1 MSSKNI
7 AIRVEGLGKC
17 YQIYDRPQD
26 RLKQAIVPRLQRLTG
41 RTPRTYFREFWAL
54 KDVCFE
60 VERGES
66 VGIIGRNG
74 AGKSTLLQI
83 ITGVLAPTF
92 GNVEVNGRVAALLEL
107 GSGFNPEFTGRE
119 NVYMNASV
127 LGLTHQEI
135 EAKYQDI
142 ADFADIGGFIDQP
155 VKTYSSGMMM
165 RLAFA
170 VHASIEPE
178 VLIVDEAMAV
188 GDARFQLK
196 CTRRLDE
203 LKARGTT
210 LLFVSHA
217 LDQVRSLCSRGLL
230 LDHGTQLFW
239 GDAKDACGRY
249 FRLIFPE
256 EVAAN
261 EQDHC
266 TSSEDDAAE
275 ESRGCAVR
283 DGYGLHIRPEE
294 IKCETFGLGGAW
306 IEWLHIYGLEPPNV
320 FHGGEKIRVQCKYC
334 WNLESLNKQRLSKM
348 LNDDI
353 TFGFSLAN
361 KAGEYIFGC
370 NGFDFGM
377 PVSISSGE
385 STVVELSFEMPY
397 LKSGEYFATLA
408 IALGSMKNHEQLK
421 WYDYCLELYCVSAKK
436 NMYGFMHLNYDLL
449 TINKE

>member
-7 AIRVEGLGKC
+7 AIRVDGLGKC
-17 YQIYDRPQD
+17 YQIYNRPQD
-26 RLKQAIVPRLQRLTG
+26 RLRQAIVPRLQRLTG

-83 ITGVLAPTF
+83 ITGVLAPTL

-119 NVYMNASV
+119 NVYMNASI
-127 LGLTHQEI
+127 LGLSHQEI

-142 ADFADIGGFIDQP
+142 ADFADIGEFIDQP

-203 LKARGTT
+203 LKSRGTT
-210 LLFVSHA
+210 LLLFRMRWIKYGHSAAVGFCSTTA
-217 LDQVRSLCSRGLL
+217 LSCSGAMQRM
-230 LDHGTQLFW
+230 HV
-239 GDAKDACGRY
+239 
-249 FRLIFPE
+249 
-256 EVAAN
+256 VA
-261 EQDHC
+261 
-266 TSSEDDAAE
+266 
-275 ESRGCAVR
+275 
-283 DGYGLHIRPEE
+283 I
-294 IKCETFGLGGAW
+294 LG
-306 IEWLHIYGLEPPNV
+306 
-320 FHGGEKIRVQCKYC
+320 
-334 WNLESLNKQRLSKM
+334 
-348 LNDDI
+348 
-353 TFGFSLAN
+353 
-361 KAGEYIFGC
+361 
-370 NGFDFGM
+370 
-377 PVSISSGE
+377 
-385 STVVELSFEMPY
+385 
-397 LKSGEYFATLA
+397 
-408 IALGSMKNHEQLK
+408 
-421 WYDYCLELYCVSAKK
+421 
-436 NMYGFMHLNYDLL
+436 
-449 TINKE
+449 